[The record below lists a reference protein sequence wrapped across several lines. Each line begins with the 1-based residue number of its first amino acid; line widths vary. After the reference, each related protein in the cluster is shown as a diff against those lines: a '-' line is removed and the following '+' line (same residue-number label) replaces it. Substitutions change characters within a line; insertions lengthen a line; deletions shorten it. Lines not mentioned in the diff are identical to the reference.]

1 MSLQGPKGTRCW
13 VGSWELGR
21 WIDVPYVEVIAVCGH
36 DWLTQCRITCYHV
49 KVYLIS
55 IPI

>member
-21 WIDVPYVEVIAVCGH
+21 WIDVPYIEVIAVCGH
-36 DWLTQCRITCYHV
+36 DWLTQCPITCYHV